1 MFKFTPA
8 LIKGLNH
15 QELQKDTPI
24 LVAVLD
30 NVKIPLAA

>member
-1 MFKFTPA
+1 MFKFAPA
-8 LIKGLNH
+8 LIKGLKH

-30 NVKIPLAA
+30 SVKIPRAV